1 MVRLLILIIAFFAA
15 AYPAAAKKQEHA
27 TPRQVIQKEVE
38 CLTTNEHQLNGANY
52 FLQVFVKEY
61 GHWRI
66 AESTVAPT
74 NRLLEAGLGF
84 GTAKEKEYAVR
95 RKAIK

>member
-38 CLTTNEHQLNGANY
+38 CLTTNEASAERSELFFTSICKRVWSLANCREHSCSDKS
-52 FLQVFVKEY
+52 L
-61 GHWRI
+61 
-66 AESTVAPT
+66 
-74 NRLLEAGLGF
+74 AGG
-84 GTAKEKEYAVR
+84 GTWVWDS
-95 RKAIK
+95 